1 MIRFLMASPTFP
13 ELLLC
18 RFMTQSLFIFSPC
31 VATPLNGFRKNDEC
45 MTPKQKWYVMFTF
58 FVWMLKTCTIITWT
72 WLASVINLGMCTN
85 FITGCVITSGGD
97 IFYFGDMASSLPMRT
112 LFTKHFFMGE
122 RWIPWVVIIFGV
134 WFAWIIFTPKFW
146 RPWSSSSSGSTQRK
160 K

>member
-1 MIRFLMASPTFP
+1 MRWMMAYLTFLFLFP
-13 ELLLC
+13 Y
-18 RFMTQSLFIFSPC
+18 RFMTQNLFIFYQCISIL
-31 VATPLNGFRKNDEC
+31 LNGFRKKDTF
-45 MTPKQKWYVMFTF
+45 MAPKYKWFMMLTF
-58 FVWMLKTCTIITWT
+58 RFWMLVTHTIITWT